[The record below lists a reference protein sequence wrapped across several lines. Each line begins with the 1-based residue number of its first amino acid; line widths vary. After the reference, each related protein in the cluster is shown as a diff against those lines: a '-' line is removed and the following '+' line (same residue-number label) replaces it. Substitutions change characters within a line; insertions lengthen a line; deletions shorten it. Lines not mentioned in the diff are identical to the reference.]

1 MALNWKAFL
10 EAAREVG
17 ALGDGDQA
25 TLDKLSL
32 TPETDAKEPARWL
45 VEQRLLTPF
54 QAGTIYQG
62 KAASL
67 VLGNYLLLDR
77 LGEGGF
83 GQVFR
88 ARHRRMDRIVAVKL
102 MSRQALAS
110 PQALQMFQRE
120 VKATARLVHPNIVT
134 AFDADEYH
142 GVHFFVMEHV
152 EGRDLSWHVK
162 KSGPLAPHLALNYI
176 VQAARGLDHAH
187 KHGVVHRD
195 IKSSNLLLDQQGTI
209 KILDLGI
216 AQFGGESQDAA
227 QQNAAAGASGASSV
241 SGTVD
246 YMAPEQSV
254 PGAKVDQRADI
265 YSLGCTFFVL
275 LTAKKMYP
283 GSIVERV
290 AAHRSAP
297 PPALLEA
304 RPGLPKSF
312 ARIFEKMVAKAP
324 EDRYP
329 TMAALL
335 EELEPMLKNME
346 TMLAAAAVGGD
357 SVEPSF
363 DKLAELAVKP
373 VVDEATVVHKPTG
386 KSNKPSTKN
395 SSPPWIA
402 VAAGIGVFLVIGV
415 VAVAMMFRGDRH
427 TGVAQVADT
436 AAAQADPSTTAA
448 DEQRELEAKAR
459 KLKEEA
465 DRANLEHRLREA
477 EEKQRK
483 LQEAEKRRLE
493 KEAEQKKK
501 QAQDDKRKQA
511 EQEQK
516 RMQAANTPPAAPK
529 PPDVA
534 ATQWILPPRR
544 QPIPATTEVE
554 PILKELTTQYGS
566 ARDVRATI
574 DTLLDLGATLAND
587 VPRQFANYEF
597 AARQAAE
604 LGDLTFVRRT
614 LVTLNNSFAIE
625 PIQRINATLDT
636 LKARVKGTNESLAN
650 SILTTG
656 LATVPEA
663 LALEQFDEAG
673 KLLATCESVRLAA
686 KNAQL
691 GAQIAVVKKQLDAA
705 RKLADDAREAEK
717 TIQQTPDDPAAN
729 TTLGRFHC
737 FVRRDWPKGLPYLQ
751 KSSDKDY
758 HQLGED
764 GLSLSPDA
772 AKRRELGERWLAKAI
787 TAEPKKSELPLAG
800 AYFVSL
806 GLPGLSLDERRRL
819 VDDLRTKRKLV
830 VAENSLSVLPLDE
843 AQLLPQLSLVLS
855 SDVALRL
862 VKIQPGEF
870 AMGSPP
876 SEAERG
882 TNEPQHPVKISRS
895 FYLGESEVT
904 QGQYG
909 LLMNVTVRSED
920 ANRPVVR
927 VSWHDCQRYLA
938 RLNALAHAGLVAPAE
953 TGYEFRL
960 PTEAEWEFACRAG
973 TTGPFN
979 VNGLFTSEAANFDG
993 KRPYS
998 GMPASNALGRL
1009 VDAKSY
1015 APNAWG
1021 LYDMHGNAKEWC
1033 YDWTNGPYPREPMT
1047 DPLGFPQGDRKAV
1060 RGGDRNNAAG
1070 QCRSAARSGVP
1081 PHEAHDWLGFRVCY
1095 GPRLPSPVVAATGSE
1110 LPAAK
1115 PVATVP

>member
-1 MALNWKAFL
+1 MTLTWKAFL
-10 EAAREVG
+10 DAAREIGALAETEQAAIDKLGVAPEADAKEAAR
-17 ALGDGDQA
+17 
-25 TLDKLSL
+25 
-32 TPETDAKEPARWL
+32 RL
-45 VEQRLLTPF
+45 VEQKLLTPF

-152 EGRDLSWHVK
+152 DGRDLSWHVK

-195 IKSSNLLLDQQGTI
+195 IKSSNLLLDQHGTI

-216 AQFGGESQDAA
+216 AQFGGESQDPT

-290 AAHRSAP
+290 AAHRSSP
-297 PPALLEA
+297 PPSLLEA
-304 RPGLPKSF
+304 RAGLPKSF
-312 ARIFEKMVAKAP
+312 ARIFERMVAKAP

-357 SVEPSF
+357 SAEPSF
-363 DKLAELAVKP
+363 EKLAELAVKP
-373 VVDEATVVHKPTG
+373 VADEATVVHKPTSKSG
-386 KSNKPSTKN
+386 KQAVRKSST
-395 SSPPWIA
+395 PLIP
-402 VAAGIGVFLVIGV
+402 VAAGVGLLLVIGV
-415 VAVAMMFRGDRH
+415 VAVAMMFRSEPH

-436 AAAQADPSTTAA
+436 ATIKSDKNMTAA
-448 DEQRELEAKAR
+448 DEQRELEANAR

-493 KEAEQKKK
+493 NEAQQKRK
-501 QAQDDKRKQA
+501 QAEDDKRKQA

-529 PPDVA
+529 PPEVT
-534 ATQWILPPRR
+534 ATQWMLSPRR
-544 QPIPATTEVE
+544 KPIPATTEVE
-554 PILKELTTQYGS
+554 PLLKELTTQYGS
-566 ARDVRATI
+566 ARDARATI
-574 DTLLDLGATLAND
+574 ETLLDLGNTLGND
-587 VPRQFANYEF
+587 VPRQFAAYEF

-604 LGDLTFVRRT
+604 LGDVNLIRRT

-625 PIQRINATLDT
+625 PIERLSATLDT
-636 LKARVKGTNESLAN
+636 LKGRVKGTNESLAN
-650 SILTTG
+650 AILTAG
-656 LATVPEA
+656 LATLPEA
-663 LALEQFDEAG
+663 LALEKFDEAA
-673 KLLATCESVRLAA
+673 KLLAMCESVRLAA

-691 GAQIAVVKKQLDAA
+691 GAQIAVAKKQFDAV

-717 TIQQTPDDPAAN
+717 TIQQTSDDPAAN

-737 FVRRDWPKGLPYLQ
+737 FVRRDWVKGLPHLQ
-751 KSSDKDY
+751 KSIDKDY
-758 HQLGED
+758 RQLAED
-764 GLSLSPDA
+764 GLSLPPDA
-772 AKRRELGERWLAKAI
+772 AKRRELGERWLAKTI
-787 TAEPKKSELPLAG
+787 TTEPKKSELPLAG

-806 GLPGLSLDERRRL
+806 SLPGLNIDDRRRL

-830 VAENSLSVLPLDE
+830 VAENPIGLLPLE
-843 AQLLPQLSLVLS
+843 EKQLLPELGLVLS

-870 AMGSPP
+870 VMGSPS

-882 TNEPQHPVKISRS
+882 TNETQHTVKISKP

-920 ANRPVVR
+920 ANRPVIR
-927 VSWHDCQRYLA
+927 VSWSDCQRYLA
-938 RLNALAHAGLVAPAE
+938 RLNALAHSSLITPAE
-953 TGYEFRL
+953 AGYEFRL
-960 PTEAEWEFACRAG
+960 PTEAEWEYACRAG
-973 TTGPFN
+973 TTGPFS
-979 VNGLFTSEAANFDG
+979 VSGLFTSDAANFDG

-998 GMPASNALGRL
+998 GMPASNSLGRL
-1009 VDAKSY
+1009 ADAKSY

-1021 LYDMHGNAKEWC
+1021 LYDMHGNVKEWC
-1033 YDWTNGPYPREPMT
+1033 YDWSGPYSRESVL
-1047 DPLGFPQGDRKAV
+1047 DPLGMASGDRRVV

-1070 QCRSAARSGVP
+1070 QCRSAARSNVP
-1081 PHEAHDWLGFRVCY
+1081 PHEVHDWLGFRVCY
-1095 GPRLPSPVVAATGSE
+1095 GPRLPSPVGAANGSE
-1110 LPAAK
+1110 VPAAK
-1115 PVATVP
+1115 PVAAVP